1 MKKTEGFSLI
11 ELLVVVAIAG
21 TLAAVGIP
29 AYNDYITRGKIAEAT
44 SALSD
49 GRIKMEQFF
58 QDNRTYLGGPAPT
71 ATANFTYISTPPVPT
86 TTTYTITATGSG
98 GMLGWQFTINQAN
111 IKQTTLAPTA
121 WQPTGGVP
129 QNCWVIKK
137 KSC

>member
-1 MKKTEGFSLI
+1 MKTNQGFTLI
-11 ELLVVVAIAG
+11 ELLVVIGVIGILGAIS
-21 TLAAVGIP
+21 LP

-58 QDNRTYLGGPAPT
+58 QDNRTYFGGPAPT
-71 ATANFTYISTPPVPT
+71 ATTYFTYVSTPPVPT
-86 TTTYTITATGSG
+86 TTTYTITATGIGS
-98 GMLGWQFTINQAN
+98 MLGWQFTINQAN

-121 WQPTGGVP
+121 WQPTGGLP